1 MAKLYTKDIVVHIPD
16 GEYFAMEISKRND
29 IASQIENY
37 LTAALVEIRSRL
49 GLADV
54 RLETNQ

>member
-16 GEYFAMEISKRND
+16 GEYFAMQVSERDS

-54 RLETNQ
+54 RLEANQ

>member
-16 GEYFAMEISKRND
+16 GEYFAMPISERND
-29 IASQIENY
+29 IASQVENY

-54 RLETNQ
+54 RLEANQ

>member
-16 GEYFAMEISKRND
+16 TEHFAMPISERND
-29 IASQIENY
+29 IASQVENY

-54 RLETNQ
+54 RLEANQ

>member
-1 MAKLYTKDIVVHIPD
+1 MAKLYTKDIVVHVPD
-16 GEYFAMEISKRND
+16 GEYFAMQVSERDS

-54 RLETNQ
+54 RLEANQ

>member
-16 GEYFAMEISKRND
+16 GEYFAMQVSERDS